1 MNTHKHAR
9 LTFLRRLEM
18 VQQLIAHQVCVPEA
32 ARAYGVTAPTVR
44 KWLGRFL
51 AQGQAGLADASSRPT
66 VSPRAIAPAKAL
78 AIVELRRKRLTQA
91 RIAQALGVS
100 ASTVSRVLARAG
112 LSHLADLEP
121 AEPVVRYEHQAPGD
135 LLHID
140 IKKLGRIQRP
150 GHRVTGNRR
159 DTVEGAG
166 WDFVFVAI
174 DDHARVAFTD
184 IHPDERFP
192 SAVQFL
198 KDAVAYYQRLGVT
211 IQRLLTDNGSAFR
224 SRAFAALC
232 HELGIKHRFT
242 RPYRPQTNGKAERF
256 IQSAL
261 REWAYA
267 HTYQNSQHRA
277 DAMKSWLHHYNWHRP
292 HHRARC
298 THLQTQPGRI
308 QPIDSSQLEAVRVAD
323 VQRQVLA
330 DVGAVPIAQIR
341 VGAMRPHV
349 QRRAGTQLP
358 AAAGQ
363 FGIVRLAAE
372 IDRVVVREL
381 VQVRGADIRTQGRA
395 AGQGEIPAGAHAGP
409 PLHRRLAAA
418 RVDHLRLRLDE
429 PALRQLEVIAGLG
442 TARIRCMRYIVVV
455 VAQPQRQVERH
466 GLVDTPQLADRIDVE
481 PAVVHISQ
489 VRAQEPAFD
498 PAVHDVVVIHAGARD
513 AGVGAQI
520 EPPRVQAPAMVG
532 AQRQVLHAQVERRCV
547 RRIDLEAVRAAARP
561 EGALVVAAAQ
571 IALALRQGSH
581 LGVEQQHRCALP
593 HRHRP
598 RAARGDLGPYRLL
611 HLPARLPFEFALQP
625 RTLRRRQR
633 RQPLRDLPG
642 CQRLHILPQ
651 LRIRQA

>member
-292 HHRARC
+292 H
-298 THLQTQPGRI
+298 QGIGR
-308 QPIDSSQLEAVRVAD
+308 
-323 VQRQVLA
+323 
-330 DVGAVPIAQIR
+330 AVPISRLNLDEYNLLTVHSCEDSIGCMHGSSEPDLR
-341 VGAMRPHV
+341 NWKSP
-349 QRRAGTQLP
+349 TS
-358 AAAGQ
+358 Q
-363 FGIVRLAAE
+363 F
-372 IDRVVVREL
+372 
-381 VQVRGADIRTQGRA
+381 TQG
-395 AGQGEIPAGAHAGP
+395 
-409 PLHRRLAAA
+409 
-418 RVDHLRLRLDE
+418 
-429 PALRQLEVIAGLG
+429 
-442 TARIRCMRYIVVV
+442 
-455 VAQPQRQVERH
+455 
-466 GLVDTPQLADRIDVE
+466 
-481 PAVVHISQ
+481 
-489 VRAQEPAFD
+489 
-498 PAVHDVVVIHAGARD
+498 
-513 AGVGAQI
+513 
-520 EPPRVQAPAMVG
+520 
-532 AQRQVLHAQVERRCV
+532 
-547 RRIDLEAVRAAARP
+547 ARP
-561 EGALVVAAAQ
+561 DE
-571 IALALRQGSH
+571 H
-581 LGVEQQHRCALP
+581 P
-593 HRHRP
+593 
-598 RAARGDLGPYRLL
+598 
-611 HLPARLPFEFALQP
+611 
-625 RTLRRRQR
+625 
-633 RQPLRDLPG
+633 
-642 CQRLHILPQ
+642 
-651 LRIRQA
+651 